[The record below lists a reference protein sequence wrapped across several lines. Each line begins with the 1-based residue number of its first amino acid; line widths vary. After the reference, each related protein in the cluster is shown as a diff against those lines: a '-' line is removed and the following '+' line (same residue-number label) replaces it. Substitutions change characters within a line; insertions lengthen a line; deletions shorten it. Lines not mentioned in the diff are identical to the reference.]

1 MNEFLPLS
9 HFIQRSR
16 VLSLYRRTLRSA
28 TKQSQ
33 LSFKERKQIK
43 QQITAEYRK
52 HQHLTDQPFI
62 RQCLVQAENQAKFL
76 ESGLGAQN
84 PSIIDDEVDKL
95 IEEAV
100 SEGLAAPKPTP
111 DALMKDVYIN
121 Y

>member
-1 MNEFLPLS
+1 
-9 HFIQRSR
+9 

-84 PSIIDDEVDKL
+84 PSIIDDEVDKWERL
-95 IEEAV
+95 GGAD
-100 SEGLAAPKPTP
+100 KN
-111 DALMKDVYIN
+111 DVLGRVGKGWPWGKRSK
-121 Y
+121 